1 MPQTLRARLL
11 LLVIIVVAVPVL
23 VTGYFL
29 TLTAEKA
36 LLTEKERKLFGAT
49 AMLDKALDGS
59 YRDIIEQ
66 FGAAN
71 APKSIQ
77 VAILSR
83 ELQNITDQVADSYPG
98 IGVGY
103 YSKELD
109 AILTYGPSHT
119 YGDTVGRAISDSHQG
134 RIVMETGQPRV
145 QEGSL
150 VRGMILN
157 AMRPVIRGGQVIGYI
172 WANEM
177 TADIKEQIGTM
188 KDKLFFLIIIGLI
201 VGIAG
206 VFHVIDRIVA
216 DVDKIKTG
224 LRTLHGRFPDTLP
237 LMPGEIGEI
246 ATSINDL
253 VLHLAEKKK
262 LEEHV
267 QHAERLAAA
276 GEIAASLAH
285 EIRNPLMA
293 IKGFAQ
299 LLNETRD
306 QAEVSEY
313 TNIIVKETDRMNRLI
328 EQLLCLARP
337 ASIPAMAAPVDVTG
351 IVDSALLLIE
361 SQARRHRITINRLY
375 CVIPPVI
382 AGSENLKQVFLNI
395 IINAIQAMESGG
407 SLTVETEYRPEEK
420 MITIRISD
428 NGVGIQ
434 PELITKLFDPFF
446 TTKEQGTGLGLS
458 VAQRFVRNWGGE
470 ITVDSTVGSGSVFT
484 ICLPEAGGVADKSE
498 SIDS

>member
-1 MPQTLRARLL
+1 MPQTLRSRLL
-11 LLVIIVVAVPVL
+11 LLIIFVVAVPVL

-36 LLTEKERKLFGAT
+36 LLMEKERKLFGA
-49 AMLDKALDGS
+49 ASMLDKALVGN
-59 YRDIIEQ
+59 YRDIVEE
-66 FGAAN
+66 FAVAD

-77 VAILSR
+77 VAVLSR
-83 ELQNITDQVADSYPG
+83 ELRKITDQVADSYPG

-119 YGDTVGRAISDSHQG
+119 YGDTIGIAIGDSHGG
-134 RIVMETGQPRV
+134 RIVMETGKPHV

-150 VRGMILN
+150 VRGMIMN
-157 AMRPVIRGGQVIGYI
+157 AMFPVIREGKVIGYI

-177 TADIKEQIGTM
+177 TADIEQQIGTM
-188 KDKLFFLIIIGLI
+188 KKKIFFLLIVGIII
-201 VGIAG
+201 GIAG

-224 LRTLHGRFPDTLP
+224 LRTLRGKFPDTLP

-246 ATSINDL
+246 ASAINDL
-253 VLHLAEKKK
+253 VSHLAEKKK
-262 LEEHV
+262 LQEQV

-306 QAEVSEY
+306 QDETAEY
-313 TNIIVKETDRMNRLI
+313 TGIIVKEADRMNRLI

-337 ASIPAMAAPVDVTG
+337 ASDQALKAPVDVTT
-351 IVDSALLLIE
+351 VLDNALLLIE
-361 SQARRHRITINRLY
+361 SQARRNQIVIDRSY
-375 CVIPPVI
+375 CTIPPVI
-382 AGSENLKQVFLNI
+382 ADSENLKQVFLNI
-395 IINAIQAMESGG
+395 MINALQAMEAGG
-407 SLTVETEYRPEEK
+407 RLTVAIDYQPEDK
-420 MITIRISD
+420 MINIRIADS
-428 NGVGIQ
+428 GMGIQ
-434 PELITKLFDPFF
+434 PELIAHLFDPFF
-446 TTKEQGTGLGLS
+446 TTKEKGTGLGLS
-458 VAQRFVRNWGGE
+458 VAQHFVQNWGGK
-470 ITVDSTVGSGSVFT
+470 ISVDSTVGVGSTFT
-484 ICLPEAGGVADKSE
+484 ISLPESGGIVHESE
-498 SIDS
+498 NIGS